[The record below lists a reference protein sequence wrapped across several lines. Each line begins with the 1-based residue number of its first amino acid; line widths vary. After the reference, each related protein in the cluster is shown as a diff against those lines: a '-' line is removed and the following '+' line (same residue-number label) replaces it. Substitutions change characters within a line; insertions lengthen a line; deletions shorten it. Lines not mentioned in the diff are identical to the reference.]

1 MRIAQM
7 QPAPAAPQDPFNG
20 TKCTIALKNSKMYT
34 CACNVF
40 VIDHRQ
46 LPSTG
51 QVAVLAEPPGT
62 DMRPCKRQRAWLLSV

>member
-1 MRIAQM
+1 MRIVHM
-7 QPAPAAPQDPFNG
+7 QLVPAAPQDPFNA
-20 TKCTIALKNSKMYT
+20 TKCTIALKNSKMYK

-51 QVAVLAEPPGT
+51 QVAVLAEPGT
-62 DMRPCKRQRAWLLSV
+62 DMRPCKRRRAWLLSV